1 MGPRELPLLAPSLP
15 AHGQK
20 SWNLTLTAVCVGG
33 VPVTMPRF
41 RTQAA
46 RLMVTAYYSNEM
58 ETKISEGN
66 RHVG

>member
-20 SWNLTLTAVCVGG
+20 SWNLTLTAVWGG

-58 ETKISEGN
+58 ETKINEGN